1 MEQIELLKKKYGN
14 EHVLVIRNAWMSVLT
29 NDKATDKE
37 KVDALFTLIQHKSEF
52 DYRYEAEQDFSR
64 KQVIPYVVL
73 KHQGKYFV
81 TKRIKGDSRLV
92 GGLSI
97 AVGGHI
103 NPCDFET
110 FDKPK
115 EIVSRCI
122 IRELSEETTVELDDI
137 IDWNYVTTFIDERSE
152 VSKVHVCLLTKVLL
166 ATDKISIKETDKL
179 EGCWMSADEIKEN
192 YELLEGWSQ
201 IAFDLLENK

>member
-1 MEQIELLKKKYGN
+1 MQVNKEQLYDKYGD
-14 EHVLVIRNAWMSVLT
+14 EQVLSIKNSYLGVLE
-29 NDKATDKE
+29 NKDAN
-37 KVDALFTLIQHKSEF
+37 KVDVLFALIQNNSNFE
-52 DYRYEAEQDFSR
+52 YRYNAELDFSR

-73 KHQGKYFV
+73 KHKGKYFV

-103 NPCDFET
+103 NPCDAEST
-110 FDKPK
+110 TKSR

-122 IRELSEETTVELDDI
+122 LRELGEETTVTLDDI
-137 IDWNYVTTFIDERSE
+137 IDFNYVTTFIDESTE

-166 ATDKISIKETDKL
+166 NTDKIDIKETDKL
-179 EGCWMSADEIKEN
+179 EGCWMSVEEIMDNYDKLEN
-192 YELLEGWSQ
+192 WSK
-201 IAFDLLENK
+201 IAFDLLEKGGR